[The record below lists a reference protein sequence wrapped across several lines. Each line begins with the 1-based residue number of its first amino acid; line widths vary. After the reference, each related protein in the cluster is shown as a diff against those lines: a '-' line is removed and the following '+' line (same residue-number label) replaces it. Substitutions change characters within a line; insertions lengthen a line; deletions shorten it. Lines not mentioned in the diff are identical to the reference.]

1 MLEKRV
7 SQSALT
13 CADDE
18 DDFLQDSW
26 RQQVRS
32 DNEDAP
38 DFVPRRPPVALRSV
52 ARQLSRRWAVLE
64 SGTAVDEGPAESP
77 PHEFSFSPEAEIA
90 ANIPDLPDVL
100 SSGTRPIRT
109 FAGVDDEHYLRASGE
124 INRSIISQQTEADA
138 ALLSEMWLMVN
149 LNLSRSLREASE
161 AQQQLNYVLAEIT
174 SVL

>member
-1 MLEKRV
+1 MLEKRI
-7 SQSALT
+7 SQSTLT

-18 DDFLQDSW
+18 DDFLQDS
-26 RQQVRS
+26 RLQQVRP
-32 DNEDAP
+32 DDEDAP
-38 DFVPRRPPVALRSV
+38 DFIPRRPPVALRSV

-64 SGTAVDEGPAESP
+64 SGTDNDSSGETAPR
-77 PHEFSFSPEAEIA
+77 EFSFSSQPEI
-90 ANIPDLPDVL
+90 
-100 SSGTRPIRT
+100 SSGARLIR
-109 FAGVDDEHYLRASGE
+109 ASVRADDEHYLRASGE
-124 INRSIISQQTEADA
+124 INRSTLSQEAGDDH

>member
-64 SGTAVDEGPAESP
+64 SGTAVDESP
-77 PHEFSFSPEAEIA
+77 GETPPREFSFSSQPEI
-90 ANIPDLPDVL
+90 
-100 SSGTRPIRT
+100 SSGARLIR
-109 FAGVDDEHYLRASGE
+109 ASVRADDEHYLRASGE
-124 INRSIISQQTEADA
+124 INRSTLSQDA
-138 ALLSEMWLMVN
+138 GDDHALLSEIWLMVN
-149 LNLSRSLREASE
+149 QNLSRSLREASE
-161 AQQQLNYVLAEIT
+161 AQQQLNHVLAEIT
-174 SVL
+174 SAL